1 MEGWS
6 LLPLIAKGR
15 GKGMTY
21 MSDKE
26 KGLHVEGGLS
36 EPTRRNFLGAGMG
49 FAALSLLAGT
59 SLSAQSQQAGQ
70 TSGSGGAATDKG
82 RLTTTDRRRLGLLE
96 VSSLGLGCM
105 SMVAGFYNPA
115 PPKQEMIALIRRAVE
130 RGVTFFDTAEVYGPF
145 TSEEI
150 VGEALAPF
158 KGKVVIASKFGFNFQ
173 DGRTSGRNS
182 RPENIRRA
190 VEGSLKRLKVDT
202 IDLYYLHRVDPAI
215 SVEDVAGT
223 VKELIQAGKIKHFGL
238 SEAAPKTIRRAHAV
252 QKVTAL
258 QSEYS
263 LLERVVENEI
273 LSTCEELGIGFV
285 CWGPTARA
293 FLTDRFN
300 EYSRF
305 AQEDRRASVPMFTP
319 EALKANMP
327 LLALVR
333 DWALRKGVTPAQF
346 SLAWLLAQK
355 PFIVP
360 IPGTTNLHHLN
371 ENLGAAGVKFTPDE
385 LREIRSAVSQI
396 KVQGVRAPES
406 ALVDQ

>member
-1 MEGWS
+1 
-6 LLPLIAKGR
+6 
-15 GKGMTY
+15 
-21 MSDKE
+21 MSNKE
-26 KGLHVEGGLS
+26 KDIPAEDGLS
-36 EPTRRNFLGAGMG
+36 KPNRRNFLGAGMG
-49 FAALSLLAGT
+49 FAAVSLLAGA
-59 SLSAQSQQAGQ
+59 SISSQSQQAGQ
-70 TSGSGGAATDKG
+70 TTRSSNSAGTENG
-82 RLTTTDRRRLGLLE
+82 RLTKTGRRKLGSLE
-96 VSSLGLGCM
+96 VSTLGLGCM
-105 SMVAGFYNPA
+105 SMAPGFYNPA
-115 PPKQEMIALIRRAVE
+115 PPKQEMVAHIRGAVE

-145 TSEEI
+145 ISEEI

-158 KGKVVIASKFGFNFQ
+158 KGKVVIASKFGFAFQ

-190 VEGSLKRLKVDT
+190 VEGSLKRLRVDA
-202 IDLYYLHRVDPAI
+202 IDLYYLHRVDPQVP
-215 SVEDVAGT
+215 VEDVAGT

-252 QKVTAL
+252 QAVTAL

-263 LLERVVENEI
+263 LMERVVENEI
-273 LSTCEELGIGFV
+273 LATCEELGIGFV

-319 EALKANMP
+319 EALKVNMP
-327 LLALVR
+327 ILALAR

-346 SLAWLLAQK
+346 SLAWLLAQM

-360 IPGTTNLHHLN
+360 IPGTTNPHHLI
-371 ENLGAAGVKFTPDE
+371 ENLGAAGVKFTADE
-385 LREIRSAVSQI
+385 LREIRAAFSKI
-396 KVQGVRAPES
+396 KLQGVRAPES
-406 ALVDQ
+406 VLTDQ

>member
-1 MEGWS
+1 
-6 LLPLIAKGR
+6 
-15 GKGMTY
+15 
-21 MSDKE
+21 MSNKE
-26 KGLHVEGGLS
+26 KDLPVEGGTS
-36 EPTRRNFLGAGMG
+36 KPTRRTFLAAGVG
-49 FAALSLLAGT
+49 FAAVS
-59 SLSAQSQQAGQ
+59 SLSGVSVSSQPQQAGQ
-70 TSGSGGAATDKG
+70 TAGSGGAAANKG
-82 RLTTTDRRRLGLLE
+82 RLTADDRRRLGPLE
-96 VSSLGLGCM
+96 VSTLGLGCM

-115 PPKQEMIALIRRAVE
+115 PPKQEMVALIRGAVE

-190 VEGSLKRLKVDT
+190 VEGSLKRLRVDA
-202 IDLYYLHRVDPAI
+202 IDLYYLHRVDPAVP
-215 SVEDVAGT
+215 VEDVAGT

-252 QKVTAL
+252 QKITAL

-263 LLERVVENEI
+263 LMERVVENEI

-293 FLTDRFN
+293 FLADRFN

-305 AQEDRRASVPMFTP
+305 AQEDRRASVPTFTP
-319 EALKANMP
+319 EALAANMP
-327 LLALVR
+327 LLRLAR
-333 DWALRKGVTPAQF
+333 EWALRKGVTPAQF

-360 IPGTTNLHHLN
+360 IPGTTNPHHLN
-371 ENLGAAGVKFTPDE
+371 ENLGAAAVKFTADE
-385 LREIRSAVSQI
+385 LRDIRAAVSQI

-406 ALVDQ
+406 ALTDQ

>member
-1 MEGWS
+1 
-6 LLPLIAKGR
+6 
-15 GKGMTY
+15 
-21 MSDKE
+21 MSNKE
-26 KGLHVEGGLS
+26 KDIPTEDGLS
-36 EPTRRNFLGAGMG
+36 KPNRRSFLGAGVG
-49 FAALSLLAGT
+49 FAAV
-59 SLSAQSQQAGQ
+59 SLSAGASVSSLSQQAGK
-70 TSGSGGAATDKG
+70 TTRSGNYARAENG
-82 RLTTTDRRRLGLLE
+82 RLTNTDRRKLGSLE
-96 VSSLGLGCM
+96 VSALGLGCM
-105 SMVAGFYNPA
+105 SMAPGFYNPA
-115 PPKQEMIALIRRAVE
+115 PHRQEMVAHIRGAVE

-145 TSEEI
+145 ISEEI

-190 VEGSLKRLKVDT
+190 VEGSLKRLRVDA
-202 IDLYYLHRVDPAI
+202 IDLYYLHRVDPQVP
-215 SVEDVAGT
+215 VEDVAGT

-238 SEAAPKTIRRAHAV
+238 SEAAPKTIHRAHAV

-263 LLERVVENEI
+263 LMERVVENEI
-273 LSTCEELGIGFV
+273 LTTCEELGIGFV

-305 AQEDRRASVPMFTP
+305 AQEDRRASVPTFTP
-319 EALKANMP
+319 EALAANMP
-327 LLALVR
+327 LLRLAR
-333 DWALRKGVTPAQF
+333 EWALCKGVTPAQF

-360 IPGTTNLHHLN
+360 IPGTTNPHHLI
-371 ENLGAAGVKFTPDE
+371 ENLRAAGVKFTADE
-385 LREIRSAVSQI
+385 LREIRAAVSKI
-396 KVQGVRAPES
+396 KLQGVRAPES
-406 ALVDQ
+406 ALTDQ